1 MAISCLQVHCRR
13 AFVLSAALTLAAC
26 SSSSTNN
33 DSAQGGN
40 GDAASAKS
48 GGSTAGV
55 DAAVASTGGST
66 ASSGGSTT
74 STGGST
80 VSSGGTTSL
89 GGSTAGVD
97 AAVTSTG
104 GADGGIDS
112 SVTDSGGS
120 TSSSDGSTGGDA
132 ASDSSVENTATLF
145 LPDDIDMVVYRYNIA
160 PGVAPVL
167 ADTISVH
174 VQPVGAAVRPATG
187 ELFVADDQAV
197 ATLYRFL
204 SPLGTPATNGTITP
218 ALITYAESL
227 TFVDDELWVPS
238 ATPGCTT
245 QSEPI
250 VRIAFDAQGNA
261 SVAGTVTIGS
271 VGANRGS
278 YWNPATRDLFV
289 TQCQQLK
296 QVQHY
301 QVANDHS
308 VKLLAPITATDMYN
322 PSGVIVAPWGEIFVA
337 NAGTASETLHGT
349 AILRFTLD
357 AQGNATENGS
367 ITGNQLYTPTSL
379 LFAPWGELIV
389 INNSNQTMSRFTF
402 DASHM
407 ASPSG
412 TYKFQGSQSN
422 PTFTGTGW
430 ATLVPGTSTV
440 LLTDGGTEDTSR
452 D

>member
-1 MAISCLQVHCRR
+1 MTMNCRPIQWR
-13 AFVLSAALTLAAC
+13 RTLILSAAVALAAC
-26 SSSSTNN
+26 SNSSTTN
-33 DSAQGGN
+33 DAQIAGGSGGTTSAGSGG
-40 GDAASAKS
+40 ASAHL
-48 GGSTAGV
+48 
-55 DAAVASTGGST
+55 DAPVASTGGST
-66 ASSGGSTT
+66 DSGAGGSTT
-74 STGGST
+74 SGGGST
-80 VSSGGTTSL
+80 GTSNT
-89 GGSTAGVD
+89 GVD
-97 AAVTSTG
+97 AAQADRPATG
-104 GADGGIDS
+104 GTGDTG
-112 SVTDSGGS
+112 SGDVKS
-120 TSSSDGSTGGDA
+120 ANDTSGDT
-132 ASDSSVENTATLF
+132 ASDSAVENTATLF

-167 ADTISVH
+167 ADTISVAH
-174 VQPVGAAVRPATG
+174 AVGAAVRPATG
-187 ELFVADDQAV
+187 ELFVADDPAV
-197 ATLYRFL
+197 TTLYRFL
-204 SPLGTPATNGTITP
+204 SPLGTPAANGTISP
-218 ALITYAESL
+218 ASTTYAESL

-245 QSEPI
+245 QAEPI

-289 TQCQQLK
+289 TQCEDLK

-337 NAGTASETLHGT
+337 NAGTASGINRGT
-349 AILRFTLD
+349 AILRFMLD
-357 AQGNATENGS
+357 AQGNASENGS
-367 ITGNQLYTPTSL
+367 ITGNQLDTPTSL

-402 DASHM
+402 DASHT

-422 PTFTGTGW
+422 PTFSGTGW
-430 ATLVPGTSTV
+430 AALVPGTSTV
-440 LLTDGGTEDTSR
+440 LLTDGGTGDTSR